1 MCVSVCANGIAA
13 GHHRRAARKP
23 AAAPENK
30 LTGASKVFFLEK
42 TFGDLESF
50 FSSRAP
56 LYLSGQLNIVVPLRK
71 FCFRKGPGLMSRG
84 TSNYPLILMEKNF
97 WTYEKFP
104 WRYKTLGGSKS
115 FFL

>member
-50 FSSRAP
+50 FFIPGASVPMVFIVFSRD
-56 LYLSGQLNIVVPLRK
+56 S
-71 FCFRKGPGLMSRG
+71 
-84 TSNYPLILMEKNF
+84 
-97 WTYEKFP
+97 W
-104 WRYKTLGGSKS
+104 
-115 FFL
+115 